1 MIPQC
6 DFGNVIKNILSS
18 NTEISKTTLLNSDLR
33 PNKNK
38 ISDIFS
44 NVYKINREKDE
55 NNDNKLKMHKSD
67 EKKSQ

>member
-38 ISDIFS
+38 ISDIFN